1 MKLADLSFDT
11 PRRGGLVAIASP
23 PSGGKETG
31 LWKLRG
37 RVVRATACFPRSA
50 VPAGR
55 RIKLIVELQSN
66 PAPTQRIWIKAIPL
80 KSPHILGA
88 IPPTIVEPGQ
98 WVGTQ
103 SNVVIALEAD
113 DLRDAGVGHHRAAW
127 QWHWGYDG
135 NTTGHKLARSEHLLL
150 ATIGPPNDP
159 WARAAVPP
167 AFQTTPW
174 LTALVQACDW
184 GRGAKTERQAAE
196 KIVKA
201 FFALG
206 APCRKNKVCFRY
218 NGDAF
223 IYMDPGMADPRWFD
237 LERFLRDLVRGKT
250 EGPIEINCLEG
261 AAIVAAFANL
271 LGCSLDP
278 CVIEGPS
285 CDDLFHL
292 NRIRPLGRSS
302 DEFFREFVFH
312 VVAADRG
319 RLANLSDAR
328 IYDTTLKV
336 DADPRPARKP
346 NKFILATGMALGSKT
361 SKPGKAKY
369 FPQLITKKSINGC
382 SARRVS
388 HAMVRQP
395 PKQESGDVC
404 PVTRYTRYL
413 KELLLAGPS
422 IDAPANGPTTLRI
435 TGYTRTQ
442 LIARQPGI
450 PRAGLPKVP
459 DRTQMLFEWQSKR
472 RAIRVDL
479 WADADPWVNLSF
491 MAELLA
497 TSEVRPTRVDLE
509 GGPAYTL
516 PGKRTVL
523 IFLQGAAARFSSVGF
538 SEVNMVK
545 VYRTA
550 VISRIQLGRGSRAV
564 IGDTTSSARQR
575 PAK

>member
-1 MKLADLSFDT
+1 VKLVDLSFDT

-23 PSGGKETG
+23 PSGAKETG
-31 LWKLRG
+31 LWELRG
-37 RVVRATACFPRSA
+37 EVVRAAVCFPRSA

-55 RIKLIVELQSN
+55 RIKLTVELQSN
-66 PAPTQRIWIKAIPL
+66 PAPTQRVWIKATPL
-80 KSPHILGA
+80 KSPHILGS
-88 IPPTIVEPGQ
+88 IPPTTVEPGQ
-98 WVGTQ
+98 WVGTH
-103 SNVVIALEAD
+103 SKVVIALEAD
-113 DLRDAGVGHHRAAW
+113 VLRDAGVGQHRAAW
-127 QWHWGYDG
+127 QWHWGFDAN
-135 NTTGHKLARSEHLLL
+135 NTGRKLARSEHLLL
-150 ATIGPPNDP
+150 TTIQPPTDP
-159 WARAAVPP
+159 WSRAAVSP
-167 AFQTTPW
+167 ASQTTPW
-174 LTALVQACDW
+174 LAALVQACDW
-184 GRGAKTERQAAE
+184 GKGAKTERQAAE

-206 APCRKNKVCFRY
+206 APCRKKRVCFRY

-223 IYMDPGMADPRWFD
+223 LYMDPGMANPRWFD
-237 LERFLRDLVRGKT
+237 LERFLHDVARGKS

-261 AAIVAAFANL
+261 AAIVATFANL

-302 DEFFREFVFH
+302 DQFFREFVFH

-319 RLANLSDAR
+319 RSANLSDAR

-336 DADPRPARKP
+336 DADPNPARKP
-346 NKFILATGMALGSKT
+346 NEFILATGMALGSKT

-369 FPQLITKKSINGC
+369 FPQLITRKSIKGC

-422 IDAPANGPTTLRI
+422 TGAPATGPTILNI
-435 TGYTRTQ
+435 TGYARTK
-442 LIARQPGI
+442 LVARQPGI
-450 PRAGLPKVP
+450 PRAGLPRVP
-459 DRTQMLFEWQSKR
+459 DRTQMLFEWKSKR
-472 RAIRVDL
+472 RAIQVDL
-479 WADADPWVNLSF
+479 WIDEDPWVNLSF

-497 TSEVRPTRVDLE
+497 TSEVPPTRLNLN
-509 GGPAYTL
+509 GGLAYTV
-516 PGKRTVL
+516 PGKRTV
-523 IFLQGAAARFSSVGF
+523 IVFLQGAAARFSSVGF
-538 SEVNMVK
+538 SEVNMVR
-545 VYRTA
+545 VYTTA
-550 VISRIQLGRGSRAV
+550 VTSQIQLGRAPRAV
-564 IGDTTSSARQR
+564 IRDTTPSANLRQTD
-575 PAK
+575 